1 MKAGFLAVV
10 GLPNSGKSTLVN
22 ALVGDKV
29 SIVTHKPQTT
39 RKRVHGI
46 FTNEKMQ
53 VIFVDAPGFVKDEKG
68 LNGFIKEEC
77 ESILKD
83 ADAVLMLLD
92 VDRGTPAPLLAMIH
106 KLQDIKKPKAAVI
119 TKTDINAERASTLGA
134 QLRIN
139 GIPYESVS
147 VKENSSQAVE
157 RVLELIEGIL
167 PESPAP
173 LYDPE
178 LYTTEQLRDL
188 VSELVREQCF
198 LFLQQEIP
206 YGLAV
211 EVRKFEEKPGLT
223 RIFAD
228 VIVEKDNHRMVVLG
242 KGGQMIR
249 QIGSGARAGIEKLVD
264 TKVYLELHV
273 AVKKK
278 WYKNQQQM
286 EALGYVVN

>member
-1 MKAGFLAVV
+1 
-10 GLPNSGKSTLVN
+10 
-22 ALVGDKV
+22 
-29 SIVTHKPQTT
+29 
-39 RKRVHGI
+39 
-46 FTNEKMQ
+46 
-53 VIFVDAPGFVKDEKG
+53 
-68 LNGFIKEEC
+68 
-77 ESILKD
+77 
-83 ADAVLMLLD
+83 
-92 VDRGTPAPLLAMIH
+92 
-106 KLQDIKKPKAAVI
+106 
-119 TKTDINAERASTLGA
+119 
-134 QLRIN
+134 
-139 GIPYESVS
+139 
-147 VKENSSQAVE
+147 
-157 RVLELIEGIL
+157 
-167 PESPAP
+167 
-173 LYDPE
+173 
-178 LYTTEQLRDL
+178 TEQLRDL